1 MSACIIKVT
10 ACLVHLVLPIIV
22 PAYQDCQGKET
33 VKRACPSGRV
43 VKPPAAVHTG
53 QGSLPVRVEALV
65 HPLRESS
72 LLKARVHAI
81 GLFLDRHR
89 GLTCVFFK
97 M

>member
-1 MSACIIKVT
+1 MEYEVEGVWPA
-10 ACLVHLVLPIIV
+10 LVVEWLSHRP
-22 PAYQDCQGKET
+22 QCT
-33 VKRACPSGRV
+33 RA
-43 VKPPAAVHTG
+43 
-53 QGSLPVRVEALV
+53 RVEALV

-89 GLTCVFFK
+89 GLTCVLFK

>member
-1 MSACIIKVT
+1 MQIAAIS
-10 ACLVHLVLPIIV
+10 
-22 PAYQDCQGKET
+22 
-33 VKRACPSGRV
+33 ACPSGRV
-43 VKPPAAVHTG
+43 VKPPAAVHAG

-89 GLTCVFFK
+89 GLTCVLFK